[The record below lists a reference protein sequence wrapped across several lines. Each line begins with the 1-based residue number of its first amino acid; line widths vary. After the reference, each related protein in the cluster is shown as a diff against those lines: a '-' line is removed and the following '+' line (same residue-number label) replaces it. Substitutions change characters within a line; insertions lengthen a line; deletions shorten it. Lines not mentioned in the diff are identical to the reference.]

1 MRRASLRVGSGAA
14 RSHAQRAARSV
25 GQGTPLSPSR
35 EHGEYGEHPP
45 FDAPEHRGTNLLQS
59 PPDCGIVQGS
69 RKVPMAD
76 TSVKS
81 IFDMEPDAAHEARLD
96 AEAMAAYRAGR
107 VVPHERV
114 REWLMKLAKGE
125 RVPPPRA

>member
-1 MRRASLRVGSGAA
+1 
-14 RSHAQRAARSV
+14 
-25 GQGTPLSPSR
+25 
-35 EHGEYGEHPP
+35 
-45 FDAPEHRGTNLLQS
+45 
-59 PPDCGIVQGS
+59 
-69 RKVPMAD
+69 MAD
-76 TSVKS
+76 PEAKS

-96 AEAMAAYRAGR
+96 AEAEAAYKAGR

>member
-1 MRRASLRVGSGAA
+1 
-14 RSHAQRAARSV
+14 
-25 GQGTPLSPSR
+25 
-35 EHGEYGEHPP
+35 
-45 FDAPEHRGTNLLQS
+45 
-59 PPDCGIVQGS
+59 
-69 RKVPMAD
+69 MAD

-81 IFDMEPDAAHEARLD
+81 IFDMEPDVAHEARLD

-125 RVPPPRA
+125 RVPPPKA